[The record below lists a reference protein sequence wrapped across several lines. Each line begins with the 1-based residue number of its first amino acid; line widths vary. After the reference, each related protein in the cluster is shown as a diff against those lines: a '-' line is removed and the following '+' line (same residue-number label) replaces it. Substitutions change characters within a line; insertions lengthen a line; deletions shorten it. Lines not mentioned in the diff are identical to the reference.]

1 MRDLDLSL
9 LRASTARA
17 ETRAATQRR
26 PSALPM
32 TSSDAKPVHSAFAQ
46 LVKAESG
53 NPARIPVEKG
63 DTLISMTKRFM
74 RAQQQN
80 PTDGEV
86 YKLSM
91 AVAKHNRLA
100 NPNLIHVGQVLDFSA
115 LSAASVA
122 NPNSEPSTSAVAL
135 PMSDPSPPAPTSPMA
150 GVTAPQTSAPPQT
163 TPMKLVVVGD
173 SIAVGI
179 GGALLK
185 QSGVKPEF
193 AEGRKF
199 LQQVSDQYVVDA
211 TGGHSSPQILKKLS
225 ANPMVKH
232 ADVAILSVGTNDW
245 VNSKVNAYYTPERIT
260 ANLQKIRAEVN
271 AKDHVW
277 VLPYDEQAK
286 ALVLKVAQEHGDKT
300 LDLEPF
306 QKADRYHPRSYADIA
321 KSLNQSLNS
330 ASLGAYRPAPT
341 AGQEASNGSSST
353 WVSTQSA
360 LMSRPTPLV
369 R

>member
-9 LRASTARA
+9 LRPSTARV
-17 ETRAATQRR
+17 ETRAAALRR
-26 PSALPM
+26 PNGMPIA
-32 TSSDAKPVHSAFAQ
+32 SSDAKAGQGAFAQ
-46 LVKAESG
+46 FVKAESG
-53 NPARIPVEKG
+53 DPARMPVEKG

-74 RAQQQN
+74 RAQHQN

-115 LSAASVA
+115 LTSPIAAAST
-122 NPNSEPSTSAVAL
+122 PQPSE
-135 PMSDPSPPAPTSPMA
+135 
-150 GVTAPQTSAPPQT
+150 PPQT
-163 TPMKLVVVGD
+163 APMKLVVVGD

-321 KSLNQSLNS
+321 KSLTQSLTT
-330 ASLGAYRPAPT
+330 ASLNAQQPAP
-341 AGQEASNGSSST
+341 AAAQEVSKGPSST